1 MALCDGQP
9 LFIGLARNARG
20 RPSFRCRGRS
30 YPIAPN
36 SYYPISPPI
45 NWGGVYIGLNGGYGL
60 GSSSWTNSFGS
71 TGNFAVDGGVFSG
84 TLGINY
90 TGFGDW
96 VLLGLEGDFDRS
108 GATAVAAVALLVGAG
123 AAGRQ
128 PNLPNQD

>member
-1 MALCDGQP
+1 MPGGAL
-9 LFIGLARNARG
+9 
-20 RPSFRCRGRS
+20 

-45 NWGGVYIGLNGGYGL
+45 NWGGVYIGLNGGYDL

-90 TGFGDW
+90 AGFGDW
-96 VLLGLEGDFDRS
+96 GVAGSGGRLRPVGGQRQWLL
-108 GATAVAAVALLVGAG
+108 
-123 AAGRQ
+123 
-128 PNLPNQD
+128 